1 MRLASRGGWYST
13 STEYPVIGGSNRLNK
28 GACTGPLYFLSTGSP
43 KSENYLDSLHL
54 PQSEN
59 TIKKNERPVGVPAA
73 LAWGME
79 GMDLKLGSSPYRSG
93 GVGRSTALA
102 SSRTT
107 HRIKIP
113 TIIPP
118 APGAELNSRS
128 HPQACRTRGIASLV
142 RGVHSHQY
150 FAPGLLGRFSSTPLP
165 ACQRSDFWGS
175 ALNARSRG
183 EALTQITRSF
193 FQNPPAFTRLTP
205 GLCF

>member
-128 HPQACRTRGIASLV
+128 HPQGCRTCGNASLV
-142 RGVHSHQY
+142 PGVHSHQY
-150 FAPGLLGRFSSTPLP
+150 FAPGLLGRSFGTPLP
-165 ACQRSDFWGS
+165 ACQTSDWRGNDLRFLS
-175 ALNARSRG
+175 ASEALMQIARSPF
-183 EALTQITRSF
+183 QRS
-193 FQNPPAFTRLTP
+193 PAFSRLLAT
-205 GLCF
+205 LC